1 MRKRSIITCVV
12 VAVLLLPA
20 LGFARDIPL
29 FVSGD
34 WLTQNLTNPKVKVV
48 DIRKVEEYKEGH
60 IPGSF
65 NAFFGSWVIK
75 KGDLRNELPNVEDL
89 ADLIGG
95 LGISGTSWVVVAG
108 KAGNMS
114 DYSDATRVAW
124 TLKYAGIE
132 NVAVL
137 DGGYDKWIKDKRSMA
152 QAITKPAPSGYKPQ
166 WNKAI
171 AADKAYVV
179 KVQKQVT
186 IVDARLPDFFF
197 GVTKLDFVDKAGHI
211 PGAVNLPA
219 AWFYTKDGTIKGQ
232 AEAEAMAEG
241 VLGKNKA
248 KETIVYCDSGKVCTV
263 LFLIL
268 RDMVGF
274 TNVKSFDGSMEEWSK
289 DPNAPVVK
297 YRWN

>member
-75 KGDLRNELPNVEDL
+75 KGDLRNELPNAEDL
-89 ADLIGG
+89 ADVIGG
-95 LGISGTSWVVVAG
+95 LGISSASWVIIAG
-108 KAGNMS
+108 KAGNIAEIT
-114 DYSDATRVAW
+114 DATRVVW

-132 NVAVL
+132 NVALL
-137 DGGYDKWIKDKRSMA
+137 DGGYDGWIKDKRTMA
-152 QAITKPAPSGYKPQ
+152 PAVTKPASSGYKPQ
-166 WNKAI
+166 WNKAM
-171 AADKAYVV
+171 AVDKGY
-179 KVQKQVT
+179 VQKAQKKT
-186 IVDARLPDFFF
+186 AIIDARLPDFFF
-197 GVTKLDFVDKAGHI
+197 GVAKLDFVDKAGHI
-211 PGAVNLPA
+211 PGAASLPS
-219 AWFYTKDGTIKGQ
+219 AWMFTKEGMIKGKGDL
-232 AEAEAMAEG
+232 EGMAQG
-241 VLGKNKA
+241 VIGQDKA
-248 KETIVYCDSGKVCTV
+248 REVIIYCDTGKVCTAWFLV
-263 LFLIL
+263 LHDIL
-268 RDMVGF
+268 GYK
-274 TNVKSFDGSMEEWSK
+274 NVKNYEGSMEEWSK